1 MGSKLNENV
10 EIKFRDV
17 DWLVVDGS
25 EAKPVIYN
33 KEMNKMKCILTGQI
47 ISGHCEDFDFD
58 FKTTCSREEELKKQ
72 SELVKFDLGCRT
84 FSLGSFE
91 SLYAGFLHYM
101 RENISLID
109 IMKSRIAQDFFTEK
123 FESTD
128 PNFNMYTLK
137 DYQAFTK
144 IINKEIARQNKKN
157 KKEKEHLIK
166 IAAELQEQD
175 DFFKF

>member
-1 MGSKLNENV
+1 MGNKLNENV

-17 DWLVVDGS
+17 DWLVVDGN

-33 KEMNKMKCILTGQI
+33 KDMTKMKCILTGQV
-47 ISGHCEDFDFD
+47 ISGHGEDFHFD
-58 FKTTCSREEELKKQ
+58 YRTTWSREEELKKQ

-84 FSLGSFE
+84 FFLGSFE

-101 RENISLID
+101 RDNISLID
-109 IMKSRIAQDFFTEK
+109 IMKSRIAQDFFTDK
-123 FESTD
+123 FDSAD
-128 PNFNMYTLK
+128 PNFIKYTLK

-144 IINKEIARQNKKN
+144 VINKEIARQNKQN

-166 IAAELQEQD
+166 IAAELQEQE